1 MIDIKARQKL
11 MQQQFLKKQG
21 QEIATALSKTLP
33 EAIKPPVIPPFPSI
47 TIPDNKEMFQQMVQK
62 LDELLKTQKESNE
75 EQPVVIPDNQEW
87 YKKIVERLDAM
98 LVQKQMEEMDEEEED
113 SKEED
118 DEEEGPKEVFVT
130 NLPQLQNQEEIVR
143 GLGAI
148 ERQVISLQNALV
160 TLPTGASG
168 NREDRK
174 LLKGILDELKGV
186 KNGLETIP
194 QPVMPSNDEMV
205 EKLDTVNE
213 TLKALAELQASQAN
227 YVPPT
232 VTNVSIN
239 ALNGEM
245 KTQAITVTSTIT
257 AIPTNALANRRT
269 LIFYNNSNQN
279 VELGGSTLTYGQGLP
294 ILPGTYSPPLD
305 AGARLPIYAIVASG
319 TADVRVGEISD
330 QNTGR

>member
-1 MIDIKARQKL
+1 

-21 QEIATALSKTLP
+21 QEIASALTKTLP
-33 EAIKPPVIPPFPSI
+33 EAIKPPIIPAFPEI
-47 TIPDNKEMFQQMVQK
+47 KIPDNTESYKQIIEK
-62 LDELLKTQKESNE
+62 LENLLQTQKESKETN
-75 EQPVVIPDNQEW
+75 PVVIPDNAPW
-87 YKKIVERLDAM
+87 YKQIVQRLDA
-98 LVQKQMEEMDEEEED
+98 LIQKKEEPEMEQEEED
-113 SKEED
+113 DE
-118 DEEEGPKEVFVT
+118 EEEGPKEVFVT
-130 NLPQLQNQEEIVR
+130 NLPQPQNQEEVVR
-143 GLGAI
+143 GLGGI
-148 ERQVISLQNALV
+148 QQQLLNLQNAIT
-160 TLPTGASG
+160 TLPVGASG

-194 QPVMPSNDEMV
+194 QPVMPTNDEMV

-213 TLKALAELQASQAN
+213 TLKALAELQANQAS

-279 VELGGSTLTYGQGLP
+279 VELGGSTLTYGEGLP

-305 AGARLPIYAIVASG
+305 AGARLPIYAIVVSG